1 MNNPKLFEYALLW
14 HPTKEEKEKG
24 LKSKLISGCCPQQA
38 FAESIEKINMIAA
51 MAIPEEYKDQIDQIE
66 IAVRPF

>member
-1 MNNPKLFEYALLW
+1 MNNPKLFEYALIW

-24 LKSKLISGCCPQQA
+24 LKSKTLTCCPQQA
-38 FAESIEKINMIAA
+38 FAESIEKVNMIAA

>member
-1 MNNPKLFEYALLW
+1 MNNPKLFEYVLIW

-24 LKSKLISGCCPQQA
+24 LKNKLISGCCSQYT
-38 FAESIEKINMIAA
+38 FAESIEKVNMIAA
-51 MAIPEEYKDQIDQIE
+51 MSIPEDYKDQIDQIE

>member
-1 MNNPKLFEYALLW
+1 MNNPKLFEYVLIW
-14 HPTKEEKEKG
+14 HPTKEQKEKG
-24 LKSKLISGCCPQQA
+24 LKSKTLNCCTQQT
-38 FAESIEKINMIAA
+38 FAESIEKVNMIAA